1 MSFFQQFQVFVVIL
15 DETKAA
21 NTMEIVNHVKMPLYV
36 MLLLATSLFVS
47 CGERQTAD
55 DAERHEPKETAQPQ
69 LTAEQ
74 IALSKAISYN
84 RYTLEDEYAYEDT
97 VRVFQWDKIKEQL
110 AIIENLQ
117 LDSKRFAVLQNYNNI
132 NGKAPAVATPVQ
144 DDRDRLSDTLGTARD
159 QSIPLYKPG
168 NSDAPLIYGRD
179 GWLVE
184 LLSSDTAARVK
195 VAGPSFDGSWEVPK
209 QYVTPLSDSARFDQ
223 VVVVDVTNQ
232 NIATLERSD
241 EGAWQILS
249 MNPATS
255 GKHDPPYA
263 METPLGIFV
272 LQEKKPKML
281 YTEDGSKAIK
291 GYAPHA
297 SRFTNGA
304 YVHGV
309 PTEDPEGEI
318 IEHSP
323 TLGTVPRSHMCVRN
337 ATSHAKFIYD
347 WAKALHALVIV
358 IE

>member
-1 MSFFQQFQVFVVIL
+1 MKPQKNNM
-15 DETKAA
+15 ETVSHMK
-21 NTMEIVNHVKMPLYV
+21 IPLYAV
-36 MLLLATSLFVS
+36 FLLAVPLIFS
-47 CGERQTAD
+47 CGERKTAD
-55 DAERHEPKETAQPQ
+55 DVERRESEKTPQP
-69 LTAEQ
+69 LLIADQ
-74 IALSKAISYN
+74 IALTKDISYD
-84 RYTLEDEYAYEDT
+84 RYTLEDKYAYEDT

-110 AIIENLQ
+110 AIIENFQ
-117 LDSKRFAVLQNYNNI
+117 RGSKRFAVLQNYNNI
-132 NGKAPAVATPVQ
+132 NGVAPAVATPMQ
-144 DDRDRLSDTLGTARD
+144 DDHDRLSDTLGTARD

-168 NSDAPLIYGRD
+168 KSDTPLIYGRD
-179 GWLVE
+179 GSLVE
-184 LLSSDTAARVK
+184 LLSSDTAAMVK
-195 VAGPSFDGSWEVPK
+195 VAGPSFEGSWEVPK
-209 QYVTPLSDSARFDQ
+209 QYVNSLGDSVRFDQ

-232 NIATLERSD
+232 NIAALERSD
-241 EGAWQILS
+241 EGAWRILS

-281 YTEDGSKAIK
+281 YTEDGRKAIK

-297 SRFTNGA
+297 SRFTSGA

-337 ATSHAKFIYD
+337 ATSHAKFVYD
-347 WAKALHALVIV
+347 WAKTLHALVIV